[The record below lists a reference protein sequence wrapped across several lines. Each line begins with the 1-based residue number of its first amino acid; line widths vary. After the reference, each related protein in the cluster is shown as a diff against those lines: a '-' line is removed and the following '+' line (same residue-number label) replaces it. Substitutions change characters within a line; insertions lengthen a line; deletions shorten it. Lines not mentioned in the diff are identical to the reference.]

1 MTIRH
6 SYYRVIVLSLLVLT
20 GCASD
25 AIIPLPPEKPEMA
38 ATPSP
43 PRIDPTEAREHKRLL
58 AAFGGE
64 YRYAPAQALADEII
78 AKLTPATDQPN
89 LNFHVT
95 ILNSASINAFA
106 LPNGSIYITRG
117 LLTLANSTSEIAS
130 VLSHEMAHIT
140 ARHAIARAQL
150 ERRAT
155 LVSRVNSDLLN
166 DEQSGQA
173 RQNEGRITIASF
185 SRQQELE
192 ADQIGVRIMAKAGF
206 DPHAAMR
213 FLKSLERSSILRGLS
228 APKNSVDFLSTHPS
242 TPERIE
248 AALQAARQLSTASN
262 ISAEKEQK
270 DRNRYIA
277 AINSISFGDDPTE
290 GVING
295 TVFSHPR
302 LAFTFNAPDGFVLKN
317 SAIAVLGFK
326 DNNQQALRFETVR
339 VAPNTSLVD
348 YLKKSPVEGAPT
360 SKIETLQMSGFEAA
374 TAIANSNEWT
384 YRFAIFRNGERSYR
398 MILAAQNFT
407 PEVDKQFIASLS
419 SFRKL
424 LQNEVQ
430 NIRAQKVTTIIAQA
444 NDTAS
449 SLSANMNGIQ
459 KFERFLVLNG
469 LGADE
474 ALKAGTRYK
483 IIE

>member
-6 SYYRVIVLSLLVLT
+6 SYYRVIWLGLLALA

-25 AIIPLPPEKPEMA
+25 AIVPMPPEKPEIA
-38 ATPSP
+38 AAPAP
-43 PRIDPTEAREHKRLL
+43 PRVDPIEAREHKRLL
-58 AAFGGE
+58 TAFGGE
-64 YRYAPAQALADEII
+64 YRHAPAQALADEII

-89 LNFHVT
+89 LNYRVT
-95 ILNSASINAFA
+95 ILNSPSVNAFA

-117 LLTLANSTSEIAS
+117 LLALANSTSELAS

-155 LVSRVNSDLLN
+155 LVSRVNADLLN
-166 DEQSGQA
+166 DPESGQA
-173 RQNEGRITIASF
+173 RQNEGRVAIASF
-185 SRQQELE
+185 SRGQELE
-192 ADQIGVRIMAKAGF
+192 ADQIGVRLMAKAGY

-213 FLKSLERSSILRGLS
+213 FLKSLERSGILRGVS
-228 APKNSVDFLSTHPS
+228 APKNSIDFLSTHPS

-248 AALQAARQLSTASN
+248 AALLAARQLSAASN
-262 ISAEKEQK
+262 ISAEKDQK
-270 DRNRYIA
+270 DHNRYLA
-277 AINSISFGDDPTE
+277 AINGIAFGDDPIE
-290 GVING
+290 GIING
-295 TVFSHPR
+295 TSFSHPR

-317 SAIAVLGFK
+317 SPIAVLGFK
-326 DNNQQALRFETVR
+326 DNSQQALRFETVNIP
-339 VAPNTSLVD
+339 ANINLTD

-360 SKIETLQMSGFEAA
+360 SKIEALQMSGFEAA

-384 YRFAIFRNGERSYR
+384 YRFAVIRGGERSYR

-407 PEVDKQFIASLS
+407 PEVDRQFLASLS

-424 LQNEVQ
+424 SNSEAQ
-430 NIRAQKVTTIIAQA
+430 NIRAQKITPIIAQS

-449 SLSANMNGIQ
+449 SLASNMSGEL
-459 KFERFLVLNG
+459 KLERFLVLNG

-474 ALKAGTRYK
+474 ALKSGVRYK